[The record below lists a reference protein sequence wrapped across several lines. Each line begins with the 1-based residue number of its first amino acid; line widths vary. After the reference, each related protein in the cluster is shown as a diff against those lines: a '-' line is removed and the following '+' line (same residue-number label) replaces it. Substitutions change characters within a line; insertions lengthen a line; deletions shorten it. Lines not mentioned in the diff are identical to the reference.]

1 MLNYKIIFLL
11 ILIQFIQNQYI
22 KFIFKLEEIT
32 SDSYIEKRFKNNIK
46 TELQIGS
53 PIQKIPFYIRQNQTI
68 SYISGNKIINHIYD
82 ELKSNTYKNISE
94 EKTYYNNYFSKAI
107 FSSEKFI
114 FNSKDKEIETNNL
127 TFILA
132 TNQSKNNKIECAV
145 FGLQL
150 EKYKYNFETDFIYQL
165 KSNNII
171 KNFAYTFKFNNKNE
185 NEGELIIG
193 EYPHEYDKN
202 YKKSEFLTSRFSH
215 DTFIEYWSIDLDKTF
230 INNEL
235 FENKKI
241 DGIFQIE
248 FGVFI
253 GNENYKNKINE
264 TFFNSLI
271 QDNSCSYIKNESEKY
286 CYYVCN
292 SNINIKKFPNLKFYN
307 IEMKYYFE
315 LNYND
320 LFIKEDDKYYFIIAF
335 FNYEINYW
343 ILGRPFLKK
352 FQIIFD
358 QEKKLI
364 GFYQKEINFSILI
377 LILLGIVIII
387 LILYIMKFALKKN
400 KRIKANELLDDIDY
414 SNDE

>member
-1 MLNYKIIFLL
+1 MLNNKIIFLL

-32 SDSYIEKRFKNNIK
+32 SNSYIEKRFKNNIK

-202 YKKSEFLTSRFSH
+202 YKKTEFLTSRFSH

-248 FGVFI
+248 FGVLI

-271 QDNSCSYIKNESEKY
+271 QDNSCSYIKNENEKY

-358 QEKKLI
+358 QEKKLT

-400 KRIKANELLDDIDY
+400 KRVKANELLDDIDY